1 MKPWARVSW
10 ACLGAAIVAA
20 PFALMAAGQTDTGA
34 ASTLSPLE
42 VIGQGARPL
51 AMGSAF
57 TAVKGD
63 PMAALFNPAG
73 QAYLSGAM
81 ASAHHNAWLGGISQ
95 DSLCGVIAAPLLSV
109 GLYGDLINYGSIDTT
124 DNSGNV
130 TGSYDP
136 MDYTL
141 GLCLA
146 KVMENGLALGGT
158 VRGTQQNIKDSGQ
171 LLSSADVG
179 LMWSGK
185 DMPLTLGASYDG
197 ISMRGGVQ
205 TTAALRVGGSVDV
218 PMSNHSGVLFA
229 FGGEGE
235 NNGASLLQLGVEGR
249 LGGNF
254 FMRVGY
260 QASFM
265 DNQTGGLT
273 GLTSGLGAVIG
284 PVVVDY
290 AYLPYGRLGNSNR
303 VSLSFLFDDGHAAP
317 KAPAPAARAAAPKA
331 LAPANPVAAN
341 PPAKA
346 SMAAPVQTVSAPPP
360 AAAPSSGGQAVDMVF
375 EVPMDP
381 EEAKLVDATHQ
392 APNDP
397 GAWNRL
403 GHWYYDHGRRAPM
416 VEAYRH
422 YLLLEPRDTAT
433 AQWLAKV
440 EQAPAQ

>member
-1 MKPWARVSW
+1 MIRMARHSW
-10 ACLGAAIVAA
+10 VYLGAAIVAA
-20 PFALMAAGQTDTGA
+20 PFALLAGGQTDTGA
-34 ASTLSPLE
+34 ATTLSPLE
-42 VIGQGARPL
+42 VVGQGARPL

-73 QAYLSGAM
+73 QAFLSGAM

-95 DSLCGVIAAPLLSV
+95 DSICGVIAAPMLSV

-146 KVMENGLALGGT
+146 KAMENGLALGGT
-158 VRGTQQNIKDSGQ
+158 IRGTQQNIKDSGQ

-185 DMPLTLGASYDG
+185 DTPLTLGASYDG
-197 ISMRGGVQ
+197 ISMQGGPQ

-218 PMSNHSGVLFA
+218 PLSNRSGVLFA

-254 FMRVGY
+254 FMRIGY

-273 GLTSGLGAVIG
+273 GLSSGLGAVIG

-317 KAPAPAARAAAPKA
+317 EPPMQPLRAPSPEAKSTPVPAATPTPAPAA
-331 LAPANPVAAN
+331 ANPARL
-341 PPAKA
+341 KA
-346 SMAAPVQTVSAPPP
+346 RP
-360 AAAPSSGGQAVDMVF
+360 
-375 EVPMDP
+375 
-381 EEAKLVDATHQ
+381 
-392 APNDP
+392 
-397 GAWNRL
+397 
-403 GHWYYDHGRRAPM
+403 
-416 VEAYRH
+416 
-422 YLLLEPRDTAT
+422 
-433 AQWLAKV
+433 
-440 EQAPAQ
+440 